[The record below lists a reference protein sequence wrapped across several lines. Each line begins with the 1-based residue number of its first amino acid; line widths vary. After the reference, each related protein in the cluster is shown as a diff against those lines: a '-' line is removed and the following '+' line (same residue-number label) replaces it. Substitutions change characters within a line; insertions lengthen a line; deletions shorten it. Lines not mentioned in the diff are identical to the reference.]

1 MPDWIEV
8 ALRSVIL
15 LITLFFITKWLGKK
29 QLSEL
34 NIFEYITGIVLG
46 GIVAI
51 HGSTTNDPLIH
62 GMIAMFIWFIIPY
75 IAEFISMKSKSFR
88 DFQGKSTIIIQD
100 GKIMEENM
108 KKERYLLEDLLEDL
122 RAKDIFNVSDVEFAL
137 LEPSGR
143 LNAMLK
149 KEQQPLTPKALGI
162 QVSSEKEPETVIMDG
177 EMLLE
182 PLANLSLNPRWLE
195 EELDKLN
202 VSIENVFLGQVDGY
216 GQLPVDLYDDQIVV
230 PEPTEKPLLLA
241 TLKKCQADL
250 ELFALETENDTS
262 KQMYEKNSQKLQR
275 AINEIKPYLT

>member
-1 MPDWIEV
+1 
-8 ALRSVIL
+8 
-15 LITLFFITKWLGKK
+15 
-29 QLSEL
+29 
-34 NIFEYITGIVLG
+34 
-46 GIVAI
+46 
-51 HGSTTNDPLIH
+51 
-62 GMIAMFIWFIIPY
+62 
-75 IAEFISMKSKSFR
+75 
-88 DFQGKSTIIIQD
+88 
-100 GKIMEENM
+100 
-108 KKERYLLEDLLEDL
+108 KERYLLEDLLEDL

-216 GQLPVDLYDDQIVV
+216 GQLTVIYMMIKSSFPSQQKNRYYSQ
-230 PEPTEKPLLLA
+230 PL
-241 TLKKCQADL
+241 K
-250 ELFALETENDTS
+250 S
-262 KQMYEKNSQKLQR
+262 V
-275 AINEIKPYLT
+275 